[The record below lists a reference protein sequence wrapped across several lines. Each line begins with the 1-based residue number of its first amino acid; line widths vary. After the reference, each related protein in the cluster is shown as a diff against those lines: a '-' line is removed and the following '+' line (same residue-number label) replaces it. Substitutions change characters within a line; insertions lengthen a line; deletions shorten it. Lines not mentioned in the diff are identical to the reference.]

1 VPVPRVL
8 LALAP
13 LAAGLV
19 AAARQA
25 PARAAA
31 PACAPG
37 NAGLALP
44 AGFCATL
51 FADSVGSARHL
62 AVAPNGD
69 VFVALGAPR
78 GRAGAGTAA
87 VGVVAF
93 RDRDGDGR
101 ADERQGVGGRGG
113 TGVALAPGWL
123 YADDG
128 TAIVRYPLP
137 AGSLRPSGPA
147 DTVVSGFPTGGHAPH
162 GIALDGRGALFVT
175 VGSVSNACQQQDR
188 QNASPGRDPCTELE
202 TRAGIWRFRAD
213 QTGQRFGPAGR
224 YATGIRNA
232 LALAIAPD
240 GQLWAA
246 QHGRDQL
253 FQNWGDRFTAE
264 QSAELPAEE
273 LFPVR
278 EGDDFGWPY
287 CYYDPT
293 RRARVLA
300 PEYGG
305 DGRTV
310 GRCAQKR
317 PPAAAFPAHWAPMSA
332 LFYTGRQFP
341 AKYRAGAFVAFH
353 GSWNRAPLPQAGY
366 QVAFVPLRGGRAAGP
381 PETFAD
387 GFAGGEARK
396 QPGQAQ
402 HRPVGLAQAPDGGL
416 YVTDDVRGRIWK
428 IVYVGAR

>member
-1 VPVPRVL
+1 VPVPRAL

-13 LAAGLV
+13 LAVGLA
-19 AAARQA
+19 AAARQS
-25 PARAAA
+25 PSPAAA

-37 NAGLALP
+37 NAGISLP
-44 AGFCATL
+44 DGFCATL
-51 FADSVGSARHL
+51 FADSVGSARHV

-78 GRAGAGTAA
+78 GRAAAGTAA
-87 VGVVAF
+87 VGVIAL

-101 ADERQGVGGRGG
+101 ADERVSVGGRGG

-147 DTVVSGFPTGGHAPH
+147 DTIVSGFPTGGHAPH
-162 GIALDGRGALFVT
+162 GIALDGRGGIFVT

-188 QNASPGRDPCTELE
+188 QSASPGHDPCTELE

-213 QTGQRFGPAGR
+213 QPGQRFTPAAR

-232 LALAIAPD
+232 LALTIAPD

-278 EGDDFGWPY
+278 AGDDFGWPY

-293 RRARVLA
+293 RRALVLA

-317 PPAAAFPAHWAPMSA
+317 PPAAVFPAHWAPMSA
-332 LFYTGRQFP
+332 LFYTGRAFP
-341 AKYRAGAFVAFH
+341 AKYRQGAFVAFH

-366 QVAFVPLRGGRAAGP
+366 QVAFVPLRGGRAVGP
-381 PETFAD
+381 HETFAD
-387 GFAGGEARK
+387 GFAGGEARR

-402 HRPVGLAQAPDGGL
+402 HRPVGLAQAPDGGM

-428 IVYVGAR
+428 IVYTR